1 MIFSKKKFPIGIDI
15 SDLSIKLVSL
25 YQKGTGIYVEALGR
39 VELPLGTVMGGE
51 IKKTDIF
58 VAKLKELVSKP
69 LYGNVSSNEVYAC
82 LPETKTFLKLIDVG
96 RSPNNINDLVLAEL
110 ENNIPMATNDI
121 YWDWQLIDIAG
132 DHKYILVGAAPRS
145 IADQYIDLFK
155 QAGLTIIG
163 LELESISTV
172 RALLRE
178 EDPTYA
184 SNSLTTY
191 AIIDV
196 GARRTSMV
204 IYGGNTIL
212 FSASLPI
219 SSEEATVK
227 IAETMN
233 IDQVQAEKAKLV
245 CGFSQ
250 DKADGI
256 VREILMSMVDHLV
269 VKIKDIIKF
278 QASHYQQF
286 PSINKIL
293 LAGSGVNI
301 EKFDEILAE
310 KLGLIVVKGN
320 VRTNLSDQIEKFDK
334 IFSDAQ
340 MQMLRD
346 KKIDTGTQIE
356 QDISVNFAT
365 AIGLALR
372 PVFNKMKKK

>member
-1 MIFSKKKFPIGIDI
+1 MIFSKNKFPIGIDI

-25 YQKGTGIYVEALGR
+25 YQRGTGVHLEALGR

-51 IKKTDIF
+51 IKKTDLF
-58 VAKLKELVSKP
+58 VQSLRELVENP
-69 LYGNVSSNEVYAC
+69 LYGKVSSNEVYAC

-96 RSPNNINDLVLAEL
+96 NNPNNINDLVLKEL
-110 ENNIPMATNDI
+110 ENNIPMATSDI
-121 YWDWQLIDIAG
+121 YWDWQMIDFTG
-132 DHKYILVGAAPRS
+132 GHRYILVGAAPRS

-155 QAGLTIIG
+155 QAGLTIVG

-178 EDPTYA
+178 EDPMY
-184 SNSLTTY
+184 SSDISTTY
-191 AIIDV
+191 AVIDV

-212 FSASLPI
+212 FSVSLPI
-219 SSEEATVK
+219 SSEEATLR

-233 IDQVQAEKAKLV
+233 IDVAQAEKAKLV

-250 DKADGI
+250 DKAEGI
-256 VREILMSMVDHLV
+256 VRQILMSLVDRLV
-269 VKIKDIIKF
+269 VKINGIIKF
-278 QASHYQQF
+278 QTSHYPQF
-286 PSINKIL
+286 PAINKIL

-310 KLGLIVVKGN
+310 KLGIAVVKGN
-320 VRTNLSDQIEKFDK
+320 VRTNLSDPIEKFDE

-340 MQMLRD
+340 TQMLKD
-346 KKIDTGTQIE
+346 KKIDATGQIE
-356 QDISVNFAT
+356 QDISVNFA
-365 AIGLALR
+365 AAVGLALR
-372 PVFNKMKKK
+372 PIFNKMKRK